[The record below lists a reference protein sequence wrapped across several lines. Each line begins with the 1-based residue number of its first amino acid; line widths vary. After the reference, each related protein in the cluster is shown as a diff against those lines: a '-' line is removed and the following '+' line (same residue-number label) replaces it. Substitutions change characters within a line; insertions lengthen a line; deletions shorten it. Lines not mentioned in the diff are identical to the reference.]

1 MEYNLWDIEVGK
13 QLGHFTEEREALL
26 LVKKLVAHYGDE
38 YAHELGLGRRT
49 ENGSI
54 LEPLSGAALLARM
67 YEVIPDPDPLDDRQA
82 VATFSGRSI

>member
-13 QLGHFTEEREALL
+13 QLGHFTGEQEALTLVNKL
-26 LVKKLVAHYGDE
+26 LAHFGDE

-54 LEPLSGAALLARM
+54 LEPLTGAALLARVR
-67 YEVIPDPDPLDDRQA
+67 EVIPDSDPLDNRQN
-82 VATFSGRSI
+82 VATLSGRSI